1 MNSIS
6 STPRADSDPAQAPS
20 IAVLIPCLNEEK
32 TINQVVQEFKTELP
46 EAMIYVVDNDS
57 TDNSVAEAQEAGA
70 IVMMEKRRGKGYVV
84 QTMFQKVDS
93 DIYVIVDG
101 DGTYPASK
109 VHDLITPIHDD
120 EADMVVGSRTTET
133 SSIFHP
139 LNRLGNMFYQ
149 YVINFIFGTRLSDIL
164 SGYRCFNRKFVK
176 GLPLFVTGFEVETEL
191 TIKALQ
197 RGYRISEVPVALRP
211 RPEGSHSKIRIVHDG
226 VKILWTILA
235 LFRDYKPL
243 TFFGGLGALLILV
256 GLIPGGVAIYE
267 FLETGLVLRFPSA
280 ILSVGTILSGMLL
293 IVVGLILHT
302 INRRFQELEYYI
314 RLVLDR

>member
-1 MNSIS
+1 MDSIS
-6 STPRADSDPAQAPS
+6 DARQPDSSPAQAPS
-20 IAVLIPCLNEEK
+20 IAVLVPCLNEEK
-32 TINQVVQEFKTELP
+32 TIKAVVQEFSAELP
-46 EAMIYVVDNDS
+46 GAKIFVVDNDS

-70 IVMMEKRRGKGYVV
+70 IVMTEKRRGKGFVV
-84 QTMFQKVDS
+84 QTMFQKIDS

-109 VHDLITPIHDD
+109 VHDLITPVHDD
-120 EADMVVGSRTTET
+120 EADMVVGSRMAEKT
-133 SSIFHP
+133 SIFHP
-139 LNRLGNMFYQ
+139 LNRLGNKFYQ

-197 RGYRISEVPVALRP
+197 RGYRIAEVPVVLRP
-211 RPEGSHSKIRIVHDG
+211 RPEGSHSKIRIVNDG
-226 VKILWTILA
+226 LKILLTILA

-243 TFFGGLGALLILV
+243 TFFGGLGAILILL

-280 ILSVGTILSGMLL
+280 ILSVGTVLSGMLL

-302 INRRFQELEYYI
+302 INRRFQELEYYM
-314 RLVLDR
+314 RLLIDH

>member
-6 STPRADSDPAQAPS
+6 KTRQADSNLAQASS

-32 TINQVVQEFKTELP
+32 TIKQVVQQFKTELP
-46 EAMIYVVDNDS
+46 GAKIYVVDNDS
-57 TDNSVAEAQEAGA
+57 SDNSVSEAQEAGA
-70 IVMMEKRRGKGYVV
+70 ILMTEKRRGKGFVV
-84 QTMFQKVDS
+84 QTMFEKIDS

-109 VHDLITPIHDD
+109 VHDLITPVGDD
-120 EADMVVGSRTTET
+120 EADMVVGSRMTET
-133 SSIFHP
+133 RSIFHP
-139 LNRLGNMFYQ
+139 LNRLGNKFYQ
-149 YVINFIFGTRLSDIL
+149 YVINFIFGTRLTDIL

-197 RGYRISEVPVALRP
+197 RGYRIAEVPVALRP
-211 RPEGSHSKIRIVHDG
+211 RPEGSQSKIRIVHDG

-243 TFFGGLGALLILV
+243 TFFGGLGALLILL

-280 ILSVGTILSGMLL
+280 ILAVGIILSGMLL

-314 RLVLDR
+314 RLAIDR